1 MQPDRPAP
9 PCPPPLLGQSAGAY
23 GICGGLWRDPAA
35 GIGLAHV
42 LNSLPPGDEND
53 RIRDEA
59 LAILAAMAEVAGQR
73 QAGAAVTAATAARR
87 PGPADRTAKGQTLAD
102 AARPILAVLIDADNT
117 PARLAPAIFDEIA
130 RWGEAA
136 VRRVYGDFTSSQIS
150 GWSRVQAEH
159 GLVPHHAPAHT
170 IGKNSSDISLVID
183 AMDLLHAG
191 RFDGFVLVSSD
202 SDFTR
207 LASRIREQGLE
218 VIGIGQQKT
227 PESFRKTC
235 KRFIF
240 LENLSGPVQPDAA
253 ATEGKAAAPAAA
265 PAATKSLRPLAE
277 AKALLLATL
286 DAASDADEW
295 VHLGVLGQQIT
306 AGNPEFDPRSY
317 GHKKLSD
324 LVRAIK
330 VLETRDGAANQLMVR
345 RRD

>member
-1 MQPDRPAP
+1 
-9 PCPPPLLGQSAGAY
+9 
-23 GICGGLWRDPAA
+23 
-35 GIGLAHV
+35 
-42 LNSLPPGDEND
+42 
-53 RIRDEA
+53 
-59 LAILAAMAEVAGQR
+59 MAE
-73 QAGAAVTAATAARR
+73 
-87 PGPADRTAKGQTLAD
+87 P
-102 AARPILAVLIDADNT
+102 ARPILAVLIDADNT

-136 VRRVYGDFTSSQIS
+136 VRRVYGDFTSNHIA

-170 IGKNSSDISLVID
+170 VGKNSSDIALVID

-191 RFDGFVLVSSD
+191 RFDGFVLISSD

-227 PESFRKTC
+227 PESFRKAC
-235 KRFIF
+235 KRFVF
-240 LENLSGPVQPDAA
+240 LENLSAPLVPE
-253 ATEGKAAAPAAA
+253 ATADRPAGAEERAAPVAAS
-265 PAATKSLRPLAE
+265 ATRPLRPLTE
-277 AKALLLATL
+277 AKALLLAAL

-306 AGNPEFDPRSY
+306 ASNSDFDPRSY

-330 VLETRDGAANQLMVR
+330 IIETRDGAANQLMVR